1 MRIKRGKKYHK
12 YVNFFRVVYKFRA
25 PFKVLTDGNFFYHS
39 VKEAMDLKNLLQ
51 KILEDPPFIFMT
63 KCIMR
68 ELENLA
74 NIAPHAKAALL
85 AARSVVKLPC

>member
-39 VKEAMDLKNLLQ
+39 VKESMDLRQLLI
-51 KILEDPPFIFMT
+51 KVLEDQPFIFMT

-68 ELENLA
+68 ELENL
-74 NIAPHAKAALL
+74 IDVAPHAKAAVF
-85 AARSVVKLPC
+85 AAKSIVKLPC

>member
-25 PFKVLTDGNFFYHS
+25 PFKVLTDGNFFHHS
-39 VKEAMDLKNLLQ
+39 VKEAMDLKHLMN
-51 KILEDPPFIFMT
+51 KILEDQPFIFMN

-68 ELENLA
+68 EIENLA
-74 NIAPHAKAALL
+74 ELVPAAKATLL
-85 AARSVVKLPC
+85 AAKHIVKLPC